1 MKKSLVALATMTVV
15 ASAFADVD
23 VSGGVKIYGVL
34 DQGYQSQSLTN
45 PTANT
50 SNDYQGMYASNGTSR
65 FGVKAS
71 RDLGDGL
78 KGVAQAELELA
89 PDTATLLPSANRQSF
104 VGLVSEKAGS
114 LLMGTMETTAY
125 EVWAMDVN
133 GRVEYKPQVWRTLAS
148 VSMQDRANNAIKYI
162 SPEFGGFTLHLM
174 QSFAEKASTVAVAA
188 PTLGSANS
196 FSEFTSV
203 GLKYKGENLTAAFL
217 HDQTTYIQQGYKFAG
232 VTNAGVS
239 ATTVPTSYNSVML
252 YGASGTST
260 TGYLEAT
267 QRDIIAFNYNID
279 GTILSYIYGKSYQ
292 SGGGS
297 NTTSTIGFRKAFD
310 KLTLA
315 YSYGTG
321 AIDSKGSAVSGL
333 TNTLASDGTIT
344 DSTLGAYYNF
354 DKSTQAYMLY
364 SHSTSS
370 VGYYDGVNNTFAID
384 ARYNF

>member
-104 VGLVSEKAGS
+104 VGLVSEKAGT

-239 ATTVPTSYNSVML
+239 ATTVPASYNSVML

-310 KLTLA
+310 KVTVA

-321 AIDSKGSAVSGL
+321 VIDSKATASSIVY
-333 TNTLASDGTIT
+333 TLAGDGTIT

-370 VGYYDGVNNTFAID
+370 VGYYDGVNNTFAIG